1 MVCKLAKRKQLIF
14 DLHRKE
20 FSYFLGVIHGDGYI
34 NDKPNTGN
42 ITVHVCAKDHSYA
55 DTLLS
60 LAHSIGWKSAK
71 LNKGKNGGKLFTY
84 CSKNL
89 TEYLVRF
96 KRNRLWYFPEKPGN
110 LLHYIAGLVDTDGSI
125 RKRGLLVRI
134 GQRNN
139 GNLAKIIPFLDEL
152 GMLYTFST
160 WRNNT
165 NEISIKGAQYCVP
178 FLTAM
183 RHPRKLEILKERLA
197 KSTKFEKRNNQIL
210 TLIDATGSVS
220 VSELATKLKCLPTTV
235 SYSLKQLRLAG
246 AVTAP
251 IRNGR
256 TMRYARVL

>member
-1 MVCKLAKRKQLIF
+1 MVSKVGRKSLIF
-14 DLHRKE
+14 DLHQRE
-20 FSYFLGVIHGDGYI
+20 FSYLLGVIHGDGYI
-34 NDKPNTGN
+34 NNKPYMGHLT
-42 ITVHVCAKDHSYA
+42 IHVCKRDLAYA
-55 DTLLS
+55 YTLLN
-60 LAHSIGWKSAK
+60 LAHSLGWKSAK

-139 GNLAKIIPFLDEL
+139 GNLAKITPFLDEL
-152 GMLYTFST
+152 GMSYTFST
-160 WRNNT
+160 WRNNA
-165 NEISIKGAQYCVP
+165 NEISIKGAQSCVP

-183 RHPRKLEILKERLA
+183 RHSRKLEILKERLT
-197 KSTKFEKRNNQIL
+197 KSTAFEKRNNQIL
-210 TLIDATGSVS
+210 TLIDAAGSIS
-220 VSELATKLKCLPTTV
+220 VSELATKLECLPATV
-235 SYSLKQLRLAG
+235 AYNLKQLRLSG
-246 AVTAP
+246 VVTAP

-256 TMRYARVL
+256 TMRYARVS